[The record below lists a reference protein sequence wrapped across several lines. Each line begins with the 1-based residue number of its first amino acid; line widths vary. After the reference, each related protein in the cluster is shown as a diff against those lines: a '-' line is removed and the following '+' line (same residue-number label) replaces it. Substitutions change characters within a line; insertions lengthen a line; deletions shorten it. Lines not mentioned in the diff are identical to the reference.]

1 MSGSMREILVC
12 DQEGCEKEAYRVVPR
27 NGDAKGE
34 VLWLCKE
41 HKDAL
46 E

>member
-1 MSGSMREILVC
+1 MKDILVC
-12 DQEGCEKEAYRVVPR
+12 DQEGCNKEAYRVVSR
-27 NGDAKGE
+27 KGDNKGE
-34 VLWLCKE
+34 IFWLCIE

>member
-1 MSGSMREILVC
+1 MREILVC